1 MKNFKWSPET
11 LINTET
17 PMKVV
22 ETLNSDDFIKIELN
36 REIREIKNSIFNLNL
51 MDKKKNDLIRNLEEN
66 VLYQEEQINY
76 LTNNIQHKEKEIQQ
90 KEKEILQKENLIKE
104 NELKSKLIEKKLE
117 IETNKINNLMN
128 SKSWKLTKPFRKLK
142 SILNKNKKKDI

>member
-1 MKNFKWSPET
+1 MKLNIKLNEEDYKKYKSLEFDIQSAVSGVKNFKWSPET

-117 IETNKINNLMN
+117 I
-128 SKSWKLTKPFRKLK
+128 
-142 SILNKNKKKDI
+142 KKKKII